1 MGLMLFMLMI
11 VTAYEVSGNPVE
23 CTSQDNYLT
32 KELINTHCL
41 TENLFTVRQINDGI
55 SAPSPE
61 IFPGV
66 AAQYR
71 GWENDFVYHCYYRYI
86 PLYLLLQAVFFIL
99 PNCLWNYFEKGNLA
113 NIIQDLHNTNGQTF
127 DDKRQEL
134 IKHSATAI
142 RSMKNT
148 TAYAAKYYLC
158 MMINFL
164 NVVIQFVLTSYFIN
178 KGEFFSYGADVI
190 SYYVGSDSMVDSQ
203 NYKIYSPMHTVF
215 PRSGKCR
222 IYLFGPSGT
231 VQLKD
236 SLCMMPLNALNDKM
250 FLAIWFWFIILACIT
265 AVSIAY
271 AVCYYAYHMYYMR
284 KNNAKT
290 GDMFVLSL
298 VKQNVCHITFGRILE
313 ELEQQ
318 IESKKTDSEQGL
330 NEEAQK
336 NNKEEEKE
344 EVEVVHVQK
353 RLDNISRRNAAA
365 YVV

>member
-1 MGLMLFMLMI
+1 
-11 VTAYEVSGNPVE
+11 
-23 CTSQDNYLT
+23 
-32 KELINTHCL
+32 
-41 TENLFTVRQINDGI
+41 VRQINDGI

-190 SYYVGSDSMVDSQ
+190 SYYVGSDSIVDSKIQDLLTYAHCLPKIRQMQ
-203 NYKIYSPMHTVF
+203 N
-215 PRSGKCR
+215 
-222 IYLFGPSGT
+222 L
-231 VQLKD
+231 
-236 SLCMMPLNALNDKM
+236 PLWTQWNCAVERFFVHD
-250 FLAIWFWFIILACIT
+250 AIECF
-265 AVSIAY
+265 
-271 AVCYYAYHMYYMR
+271 
-284 KNNAKT
+284 
-290 GDMFVLSL
+290 
-298 VKQNVCHITFGRILE
+298 E
-313 ELEQQ
+313 
-318 IESKKTDSEQGL
+318 
-330 NEEAQK
+330 
-336 NNKEEEKE
+336 
-344 EVEVVHVQK
+344 
-353 RLDNISRRNAAA
+353 
-365 YVV
+365 